1 MSMHL
6 TLNLQEKAVRE
17 QFKVVMNYPQLFEAT
32 RTLGYSI
39 IDYRLTAPT
48 AKADGIPNSQ
58 RAALHRIFDAESSSI
73 SKG

>member
-1 MSMHL
+1 
-6 TLNLQEKAVRE
+6 
-17 QFKVVMNYPQLFEAT
+17 MNYPQLFEAT

-58 RAALHRIFDAESSSI
+58 RAALHRIFDAESSAI